1 MWQFYI
7 NGIEQI
13 DKAISATAST
23 QLDRQNNTFSVNLK
37 DIHETYHFLE
47 SVIRIDGE
55 DIVSG
60 IITGQRFK
68 DKGSKRADLTVEDH
82 YYILQ
87 RRCVAER
94 YTDMTV
100 SDILIHALTKYAP
113 EFSTAFI
120 DPTPKVVA
128 SFPCDYIY
136 LSELI
141 TKLIAYLPGWH
152 YYIDADRAFHLFE
165 TYEAD
170 GVRFEPVD
178 GKWNYLRNSLEVDY
192 EAENVVSRV
201 WVIGAKQAAEQP
213 ITQYFTGDG
222 QNRYFTLAYE
232 PNYAEVYLDDVLK
245 NSLLD
250 SNDDG
255 AQDFLISKT
264 GKALYIPANIETPFT
279 GEIKIVYR
287 PTMQYIDYFARSDA
301 DNPYLLEAIIKNKD
315 VANKLETRGYG
326 KAEIQRR
333 RSIQRTVRLKTYEKV
348 WIGQRHYVKDP
359 DYDVDGFYLA
369 TKVSVSFPTV
379 GRPLFTVTLEEIT

>member
-13 DKAISATAST
+13 DKAISASAAT
-23 QLDRQNNTFSVNLK
+23 QLDRQNNTFSVDLK

-47 SVIRIDGE
+47 ANICIDGE

-60 IITGQRFK
+60 IITAQNFK
-68 DKGSKRADLTVEDH
+68 DKGSKRSSMTVDDH

-94 YTDMTV
+94 YRDMTV
-100 SDILIHALTKYAP
+100 SSILIHALTKYAP

-120 DPTPKVVA
+120 DPTSKVVE
-128 SFPCDYIY
+128 SFDCDYIY
-136 LSELI
+136 LSEMI
-141 TKLIAYLPGWH
+141 TKLMTYLTDWH
-152 YYIDADRAFHLFE
+152 YYIDANRAFHLFE
-165 TYEAD
+165 SYEAD
-170 GVRFEPVD
+170 GVRFQQT
-178 GKWNYLRNSLEVDY
+178 GTKWNYLRDSLEVDY

-201 WVIGAKQAAEQP
+201 WVIGAKQAAESA

-232 PNYAEVYLDDVLK
+232 PNYSEVYLDDVLM
-245 NSLLD
+245 NSLVD

-279 GEIKIVYR
+279 GTIKIVYQ
-287 PTMQYIDYFARSDA
+287 PTMQYIDYFERSDT
-301 DNPYLLEAIIKNKD
+301 DNPYLLETIIKNKD

-333 RSIQRTVRLKTYEKV
+333 KSIKRTVRLKTYEKV
-348 WIGQRHYVKDP
+348 WIGQRHYVKDA

-369 TKVSVSFPTV
+369 TKVSVNFPTV
-379 GRPLFTVTLEEIT
+379 GRPLFSVTLEEIA